1 MMNKYADVLII
12 GAGLSGLTAAAKAA
26 EQGKKVML
34 VAKGMGAVGLSS
46 GCIDLWGYNLKDPNQ
61 VCQEP
66 VAEIAGLCTMNPQHP
81 YARVQDVLEES
92 LLFFR
97 RICHENHNPYLDN
110 RGGNWLLPTA
120 LGTLRPTYLVPASMA
135 VGGDLQQVSYFLVV
149 GFRELKDFY
158 PDVLVANL
166 KKSGALQAHCRLNS
180 LMVSA
185 GGGELSPNTLAHR
198 LENPRVLVR
207 IVDQI
212 KPHLLPG
219 AVLLFPPVLGER
231 WDSRVA
237 KNLAENLGHP
247 VYEVANIPPA
257 LPGQRLQQ
265 MLLHHVKGQGVEV
278 VIGCTVNGARV
289 AGKRCTEVQAT
300 GAGKKIRIFAK
311 TVMLATGSFLGGGL
325 ESEPGKA
332 WESIFRLPVETGREK
347 WSARDFL
354 AMEGHLFNQMGI
366 KVNEYLQPV
375 DDQGQVIIENVLITG
390 ANLAGCNYPIEKCGN
405 GVAVASGYK
414 AGKLAG
420 EAGE

>member
-1 MMNKYADVLII
+1 MNKYTDVLII
-12 GAGLSGLTAAAKAA
+12 GAGLSGLMAAAKAA

-46 GCIDLWGYNLKDPNQ
+46 GCIDLWGYNLEDPNQ
-61 VCQEP
+61 VCQDP
-66 VAEIAGLCTMNPQHP
+66 LAEIARLCAVNPQHP
-81 YARVQDVLEES
+81 YARVRDVLEES

-97 RICHENHNPYLDN
+97 RVCQENGYPYLDH

-120 LGTLRPTYLVPASMA
+120 LGTLRPTYLAPASMA
-135 VGGDLQQVSYFLVV
+135 LGDLQQVRGVLVV

-158 PDVLVANL
+158 PDVLAANL
-166 KKSGALQAHCRLNS
+166 KKSGVLQANCPLNT
-180 LMVSA
+180 LMVCA
-185 GGGELSPNTLAHR
+185 GGGELTPNTLAHR
-198 LENPRVLVR
+198 LENPVVVDR

-219 AVLLFPPVLGER
+219 AVLLLPPVLGER
-231 WDSRVA
+231 WDSQVA
-237 KNLAENLGHP
+237 KNLAEKLGHP

-265 MLLHHVKGQGVEV
+265 MLLHHVKGRGVEV

-289 AGKRCTEVQAT
+289 ADKRCTEVLAT
-300 GAGKKIRIFAK
+300 GAGKPIKISAK
-311 TVMLATGSFLGGGL
+311 TVILATGSFLGGGL
-325 ESEPGKA
+325 ESKPGKA
-332 WESIFRLPVETGREK
+332 WESIFRLPVETGHEK

-354 AMEGHLFNQMGI
+354 SMAGHLFNQMGI
-366 KVNEYLQPV
+366 KVNEHLRPV
-375 DDQGQVIIENVLITG
+375 DKTGEVIIENVMVTG
-390 ANLAGCNYPIEKCGN
+390 ANLAGCNHPIEKCGN

-420 EAGE
+420 EVGE